1 MKKNSL
7 VVIVTIFVVFLF
19 LLFPACSFAG
29 DALEPLKKAER
40 PTWQVGDTWIY
51 QVTLTDGTKVNK
63 LSMKMSVVESGD
75 KGYTVVVDKDGEK
88 TTIFYNSDLNVVRE
102 TDDKGDLLQSYEP
115 EMPSFKWPLKPG
127 QWWKG
132 SYFSQGKNKQS
143 SASFS
148 LTTEVVGA
156 EALISADGKEVAT
169 IKLISKRENQGKKIR
184 SFVSVREFWYDPQM
198 RFIIKRVDD
207 RSREQSEERN
217 LISFTPGG
225 TK

>member
-7 VVIVTIFVVFLF
+7 FVIVTIFVVFLF
-19 LLFPACSFAG
+19 LLFPVCSFAG
-29 DALEPLKKAER
+29 EALEPLKKAER
-40 PTWQVGDTWIY
+40 PVWQVGDTWIY
-51 QVTLTDGTKVNK
+51 QVTLIDGTQVKK
-63 LSMKMSVVESGD
+63 LSMKMTVVESGD

-88 TTIFYNSDLNVVRE
+88 TTQFYNSDLNFVRE
-102 TDDKGDLLQSYEP
+102 TDDKGGLIQSFAP

-132 SYFSQGKNKQS
+132 LYFSQDKNQQS

-148 LTTEVVGA
+148 LTTEVAGA
-156 EALISADGKEVAT
+156 ETLISTDGKEVAT
-169 IKLISKRENQGKKIR
+169 IKLISKRENQNKKVR
-184 SFVSVREFWYDPQM
+184 SFVSVREFWYDPQT
-198 RFIIKRVDD
+198 RFIIKGVNDLSGGR
-207 RSREQSEERN
+207 SEERN